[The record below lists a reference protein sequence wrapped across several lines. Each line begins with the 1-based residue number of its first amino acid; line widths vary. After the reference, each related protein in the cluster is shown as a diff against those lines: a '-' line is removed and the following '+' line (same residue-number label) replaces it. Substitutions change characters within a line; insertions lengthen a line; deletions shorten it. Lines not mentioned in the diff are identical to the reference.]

1 MHSCMYQLTIPT
13 PAEMQTLGSARP
25 RGVLQASSSKANGAG
40 ESSTSAE
47 AGASE
52 AQAKTG
58 EAEQSASPSS
68 SESQGWLSRV
78 AKASKN
84 FLSLD

>member
-1 MHSCMYQLTIPT
+1 
-13 PAEMQTLGSARP
+13 MQTLGGARP
-25 RGVLQASSSKANGAG
+25 QSVLQASSSKANGAG

-47 AGASE
+47 AGIPE
-52 AQAKTG
+52 AQAKAG
-58 EAEQSASPSS
+58 KAEQSARSPS
-68 SESQGWLSRV
+68 SESQGWLSRL

>member
-1 MHSCMYQLTIPT
+1 
-13 PAEMQTLGSARP
+13 MQTLGGARP
-25 RGVLQASSSKANGAG
+25 RGVLQASSSKASGGG

-47 AGASE
+47 AGAPE
-52 AQAKTG
+52 AQAEAG
-58 EAEQSASPSS
+58 EAEQSASPLSS
-68 SESQGWLSRV
+68 DSQGWLSRL

>member
-1 MHSCMYQLTIPT
+1 MH
-13 PAEMQTLGSARP
+13 TLGGARP
-25 RGVLQASSSKANGAG
+25 QGMLQASSSKANGAG

-47 AGASE
+47 AGAPE
-52 AQAKTG
+52 AQAKAG
-58 EAEQSASPSS
+58 EAEQSAGSPS
-68 SESQGWLSRV
+68 SESQGWLSRL

>member
-1 MHSCMYQLTIPT
+1 MH
-13 PAEMQTLGSARP
+13 TLGGARP
-25 RGVLQASSSKANGAG
+25 QGMLQASSSKANAEVAG

-47 AGASE
+47 AGAPE
-52 AQAKTG
+52 AQAKAG
-58 EAEQSASPSS
+58 EAEQSASSPS
-68 SESQGWLSRV
+68 SESQGWLSRL